1 MIIVKSPREIALM
14 KEAGKLVAKVFETV
28 EPFIKPGISTYEI
41 NEIAEKVIYD
51 AGGSCPCKG
60 YYDYPAG
67 TCVSVNDTLIH
78 GIPSKK
84 IILKEGD
91 IVSLDVVANLH
102 GYCADATRTFGVGIL
117 KESVKELLEATKE
130 AFYKGINEAKPHHR
144 VGDISAAIQQYIESK
159 GYNVA
164 RDFTGHGIGKG
175 MHEDPIVPNYGVPGT
190 GPLLQIGM
198 ALAIEPM
205 VLEGKKETRVLGD
218 GWTVKSKD
226 GKLTC
231 HYENTIVITEEG
243 CEIITLTEG
252 EKVINV
258 KN

>member
-1 MIIVKSPREIALM
+1 M
-14 KEAGKLVAKVFETV
+14 KEAGRLVAKVFETV
-28 EPFIKPGISTYEI
+28 EPHIKPGVSTYEL
-41 NEIAEKVIYD
+41 NRIAEEVIY
-51 AGGSCPCKG
+51 AGGGSCPCKG

-91 IVSLDVVANLH
+91 IVSLDVVASLK

-117 KESVKELLEATKE
+117 KESVKQLMKVTRD
-130 AFYKGINEAKPHHR
+130 AFFEGIKYAKPNNHT
-144 VGDISAAIQQYIESK
+144 GDISAAIQKYVESY
-159 GYNVA
+159 GYNVS
-164 RDFTGHGIGKG
+164 RDFTGHGIGKS
-175 MHEDPIVPNYGVPGT
+175 MHEDPSVPNYGIAGT
-190 GPLLQIGM
+190 GALIKQGM

-205 VLEGKKETRVLGD
+205 VLEGKKETRILGD

-231 HYENTIVITEEG
+231 HYENTIVITEDG
-243 CEIITLTEG
+243 NEIITLTEG
-252 EKVINV
+252 EKKLNV
-258 KN
+258 

>member
-1 MIIVKSPREIALM
+1 MIIVKSPREIELM
-14 KEAGKLVAKVFETV
+14 KEAGRLVAKVFETV
-28 EPFIKPGISTYEI
+28 APLIRPGISTYEI
-41 NEIAEKVIYD
+41 NEIAEKVIYE
-51 AGGSCPCKG
+51 GGGTCPCKG

-102 GYCADATRTFGVGIL
+102 GYCADATRTYGVGIL
-117 KESVKELLEATKE
+117 KDNVKRLMQVCKD
-130 AFYKGINEAKPHHR
+130 AFYEGIKEAKPHNR
-144 VGDISAAIQQYIESK
+144 VGDISAAIQHYVESN
-159 GYNVA
+159 GYSVS

-175 MHEDPIVPNYGVPGT
+175 MHEDPSVPNYGIKGT
-190 GPLLQIGM
+190 GPLLQVGM

-205 VLEGKKETRVLGD
+205 ILEGKKETRVLGD
-218 GWTVKSKD
+218 GWTVKSRD

-231 HYENTIVITEEG
+231 HYENTIVITEDG
-243 CEIITLTEG
+243 NEIITLTEG
-252 EKVINV
+252 EKN
-258 KN
+258 N

>member
-1 MIIVKSPREIALM
+1 MIIVKSAREIALM
-14 KEAGKLVAKVFETV
+14 KEAGKVVAKVFETV
-28 EPFIKPGISTYEI
+28 EPLIKPGISTYEI
-41 NEIAEKVIYD
+41 NRIAEQVIYD
-51 AGGSCPCKG
+51 AGGTCPCKG

-91 IVSLDVVANLH
+91 IVSLDVVANLK

-117 KESVKELLEATKE
+117 KESVKRLMNVTKDAFYEGIKE
-130 AFYKGINEAKPHHR
+130 AQPHKR
-144 VGDISAAIQQYIESK
+144 VGDISQAIQHYVESY

-175 MHEDPIVPNYGVPGT
+175 MHEDPAVPNYGIAGT
-190 GPLLQIGM
+190 GPLLQVGM

-231 HYENTIVITEEG
+231 HYENTIIITEEG

-252 EKVINV
+252 EKRI
-258 KN
+258 

>member
-1 MIIVKSPREIALM
+1 M

-28 EPFIKPGISTYEI
+28 APLIKPGISTYEI
-41 NEIAEKVIYD
+41 NEIAEKVILD
-51 AGGSCPCKG
+51 AGGTCPCKG

-84 IILKEGD
+84 IILREGD

-102 GYCADATRTFGVGIL
+102 GYCADATRTFLVGTCKDNVRRIL
-117 KESVKELLEATKE
+117 DVCQK
-130 AFYKGINEAKPHHR
+130 AFYEGIKQAKPGNR
-144 VGDISAAIQQYIESK
+144 VGDISAAIQHYVESN
-159 GYNVA
+159 GYSVS

-175 MHEDPIVPNYGVPGT
+175 MHEDPSVPNYGIAGT
-190 GPLLQIGM
+190 GPLLQKGM
-198 ALAIEPM
+198 AIAVEPM
-205 VLEGKKETRVLGD
+205 ILEGKKETRILGD

-231 HYENTIVITEEG
+231 HYENTIVITEDG
-243 CEIITLTEG
+243 NEIITLTEG
-252 EKVINV
+252 EKN
-258 KN
+258 N

>member
-1 MIIVKSPREIALM
+1 MIIVKSAREIELM
-14 KEAGKLVAKVFETV
+14 KEAGQLVAKVFETIA
-28 EPFIKPGISTYEI
+28 PLIRPGISTYEI
-41 NEIAEKVIYD
+41 NEIAEKVIY
-51 AGGSCPCKG
+51 GGGGTCPCKG

-102 GYCADATRTFGVGIL
+102 GYCADATRTYLVGTCRDNVKQIL
-117 KESVKELLEATKE
+117 DVCQK
-130 AFYKGINEAKPHHR
+130 AFYEGIKMAKPGNR
-144 VGDISAAIQQYIESK
+144 VGDISASIQHYVESH

-164 RDFTGHGIGKG
+164 RDFTGHGIGKS
-175 MHEDPIVPNYGVPGT
+175 MHEDPSVPNYGIAGT
-190 GPLLQIGM
+190 GSLLQKGM
-198 ALAIEPM
+198 TLAVEPM
-205 VLEGKKETRVLGD
+205 ILEGKKDTRVLGD
-218 GWTVKSKD
+218 GWTVKSRD

-252 EKVINV
+252 EKEINV
-258 KN
+258 

>member
-1 MIIVKSPREIALM
+1 MIIVKSPREIELM

-28 EPFIKPGISTYEI
+28 APLIKPGISTYEI
-41 NEIAEKVIYD
+41 NEIAEKVILE
-51 AGGSCPCKG
+51 AGGTCPCKG

-84 IILKEGD
+84 IILREGD

-102 GYCADATRTFGVGIL
+102 GYCADATRTFLVGTCKDNVKQIL
-117 KESVKELLEATKE
+117 DVCQK
-130 AFYKGINEAKPHHR
+130 AFYEGIKQAKPGNR
-144 VGDISAAIQQYIESK
+144 VGDISAAIQHYVESN
-159 GYNVA
+159 GYSVS

-175 MHEDPIVPNYGVPGT
+175 MHEDPSVPNYGIAGT
-190 GPLLQIGM
+190 GPLLQKGM
-198 ALAIEPM
+198 AIAVEPM
-205 VLEGKKETRVLGD
+205 ILEGKKETRILGD
-218 GWTVKSKD
+218 GWTVKSRD

-231 HYENTIVITEEG
+231 HYENTIVITEDG
-243 CEIITLTEG
+243 HEIITLTEG
-252 EKVINV
+252 EK

>member
-28 EPFIKPGISTYEI
+28 EPLIKPGVSTYEI
-41 NEIAEKVIYD
+41 NRVAEKVIYD
-51 AGGSCPCKG
+51 AGGTCPCKG

-84 IILKEGD
+84 IILREGD

-117 KESVKELLEATKE
+117 KESVKKLMQVCKD
-130 AFYKGINEAKPHHR
+130 AFYTGIKEAKPHNR
-144 VGDISAAIQQYIESK
+144 VGDISAAIQHYVESN

-175 MHEDPIVPNYGVPGT
+175 MHEDPSVPNYGIAGT
-190 GPLLQIGM
+190 GPQLQVGM

-205 VLEGKKETRVLGD
+205 ILEGKKETRILGD
-218 GWTVKSKD
+218 GWTVKSRD

-231 HYENTIVITEEG
+231 HYENTIVITEDG

-252 EKVINV
+252 EKTINV
-258 KN
+258 

>member
-14 KEAGKLVAKVFETV
+14 KEAGKVVAKVFETV
-28 EPFIKPGISTYEI
+28 EPLIKPGVSTYEI
-41 NEIAEKVIYD
+41 NRVAEKVIYD
-51 AGGSCPCKG
+51 AGGTCPCKG

-78 GIPSKK
+78 GIPSTK
-84 IILKEGD
+84 IILREGD

-117 KESVKELLEATKE
+117 KESVKKLMQVCKD
-130 AFYKGINEAKPHHR
+130 AFYQGIKEAKPHNH
-144 VGDISAAIQQYIESK
+144 VGDISAAIQHYVESN

-175 MHEDPIVPNYGVPGT
+175 MHEDPSVPNYGIAGT
-190 GPLLQIGM
+190 GPQLQVGM

-205 VLEGKKETRVLGD
+205 ILEGKKETRILGD
-218 GWTVKSKD
+218 GWTVKSRD

-231 HYENTIVITEEG
+231 HYENTIVITEDG

-252 EKVINV
+252 EKTINV
-258 KN
+258 

>member
-14 KEAGKLVAKVFETV
+14 KEAGQLVAKVFETV
-28 EPFIKPGISTYEI
+28 GPLIKPGVSTYEI
-41 NEIAEKVIYD
+41 NRIAEKVIYE
-51 AGGSCPCKG
+51 GGGTCPCKG

-78 GIPSKK
+78 GIPSQK

-91 IVSLDVVANLH
+91 IVSLDVVANLK
-102 GYCADATRTFGVGIL
+102 GYCADATRTYGVGIL
-117 KESVKELLEATKE
+117 KESVKKLMQVTKD
-130 AFYKGINEAKPHHR
+130 AFYEGIKAAKPHNR
-144 VGDISAAIQQYIESK
+144 VGDISAAIQHYVESY
-159 GYNVA
+159 GYNVS
-164 RDFTGHGIGKG
+164 RDFTGHGIGKN
-175 MHEDPIVPNYGVPGT
+175 MHEDPSVPNYGIAGT
-190 GPLLQIGM
+190 GPLLQPGM

-231 HYENTIVITEEG
+231 HYENTIIITEEG
-243 CEIITLTEG
+243 YEIITLTEG
-252 EKVINV
+252 EKKINV
-258 KN
+258 